1 MFFIKG
7 GVPLDSKKSIY
18 EKVKLQLLKGKRT
31 GCVSFDEMKRIF
43 PDTPWTEM
51 KIQAMVDLFDE
62 MGVDLIL
69 EEYIVENTLYI
80 EKVDTKKSKES
91 TVEEEAREARGNAV
105 QAYLFGIANYPLL
118 TAEKEVI
125 LARQVEAGDI
135 HAKKMMIQSNLRLV
149 VSIAKKY
156 EHMGLDLLDLIGEG
170 NNGLIKAIEKFDYK
184 KGFRFSTYATWW
196 IKQSITRGIADQG
209 KMIRNPVHIHET
221 IVKYKKVRGKLLR
234 DLEREPTTEELANH
248 MNLSEKKVEQIKR
261 YSVESLSLDM
271 SLGDEKDKDTLAD
284 TIHSEDRDNPKRIT
298 EEKILHDTLDEVL
311 SSLSEKEEIVIRLRF
326 GLDGDKPKTL
336 EEIGN
341 LFGFTRER
349 TRQIE
354 AKALRKMRH
363 PSRSQKLRDFFK

>member
-1 MFFIKG
+1 MG
-7 GVPLDSKKSIY
+7 EKKSLF
-18 EKVKLQLLKGKRT
+18 EQVKNQLLKGKRT
-31 GCVSFDEMKRIF
+31 GCVSFDEIQKLF
-43 PDTPWTEM
+43 PDIVWTETKKEEM
-51 KIQAMVDLFDE
+51 IQLFDE
-62 MGVDLIL
+62 MGIDLIL
-69 EEYIVENTLYI
+69 EEEFDEIPVYIDEINKPKK
-80 EKVDTKKSKES
+80 EKET
-91 TVEEEAREARGNAV
+91 TIEEETKEARDNAV
-105 QAYLFGIANYPLL
+105 NAYLVGISNYPLL
-118 TAEKEVI
+118 NAEKEVI
-125 LARQVEAGDI
+125 LAKQVEAGDV

-170 NNGLIKAIEKFDYK
+170 NNGLIKAVEKFDYK

-209 KMIRNPVHIHET
+209 KMIRNPVHIHES

-234 DLEREPTTEELANH
+234 ELEREPTTTELAEH
-248 MNLSEKKVEQIKR
+248 MNLSEEKVEKIKN

-271 SLGDEKDKDTLAD
+271 SFGEEKDKDTLVD
-284 TIHSEDRDNPKRIT
+284 TIHSEEKDNPKRMT
-298 EEKILHDTLDEVL
+298 EEKILHDTLDDVL